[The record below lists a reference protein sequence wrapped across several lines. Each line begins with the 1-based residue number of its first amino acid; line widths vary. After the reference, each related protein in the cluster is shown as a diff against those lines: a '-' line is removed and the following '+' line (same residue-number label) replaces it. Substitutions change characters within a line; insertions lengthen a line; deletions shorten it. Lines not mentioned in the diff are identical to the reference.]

1 MHPTFCNFPFRPES
15 YSSNLDASKLARQ
28 RSRER
33 GRSNLNEVFIMAD
46 TDLISTYRRIAD
58 ILRSVQRAAIE
69 VENAP
74 DKRKRLR
81 TFSSQE
87 VASLLG
93 VPHREV

>member
-1 MHPTFCNFPFRPES
+1 MAWFDQVETF
-15 YSSNLDASKLARQ
+15 
-28 RSRER
+28 
-33 GRSNLNEVFIMAD
+33 
-46 TDLISTYRRIAD
+46 RRIAD
-58 ILRSVQRAAIE
+58 ALRAAQRAAIE

-93 VPHREV
+93 IRSRDVGAARNRLSFDDIMKLRISLYESSGNPR